1 MEWGEWVKDTGL
13 GPRERTPYDLI
24 QSREG
29 MYMAEITETVLQ
41 TGDEI
46 PESMLDE
53 MTNGKGE
60 AGDEQ

>member
-1 MEWGEWVKDTGL
+1 
-13 GPRERTPYDLI
+13 
-24 QSREG
+24 
-29 MYMAEITETVLQ
+29 MYMAEMTETFLQ
-41 TGDEI
+41 AGDEF

>member
-1 MEWGEWVKDTGL
+1 M
-13 GPRERTPYDLI
+13 I

-41 TGDEI
+41 AGDEI

-53 MTNGKGE
+53 MANGKGE

>member
-1 MEWGEWVKDTGL
+1 
-13 GPRERTPYDLI
+13 
-24 QSREG
+24 

-41 TGDEI
+41 AGDEI